1 MSFTLSNWL
10 VYTLWAVFGLMIID
24 FLIGFIKSFWKGSLT
39 LTYVLDYLKD
49 VLFYVMPLYIIVTI
63 SSIDPTGWILN
74 IFYFIGGIAVSL
86 KYLLDIVKKFKS

>member
-1 MSFTLSNWL
+1 MSFTLSDWL

-24 FLIGFIKSFWKGSLT
+24 FLIGFIKSFWKGSFT
-39 LTYVLDYLKD
+39 LTFVLDYLKD
-49 VLFYVMPLYIIVTI
+49 VLYYVVPLYIIVTI

-86 KYLLDIVKKFKS
+86 KYLLDIFKKFKA